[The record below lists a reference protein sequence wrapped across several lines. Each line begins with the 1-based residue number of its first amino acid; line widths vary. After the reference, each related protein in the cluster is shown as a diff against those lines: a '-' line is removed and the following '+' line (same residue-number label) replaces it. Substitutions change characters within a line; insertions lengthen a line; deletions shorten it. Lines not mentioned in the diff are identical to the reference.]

1 MMEAVRGI
9 KEQGELDE
17 AIETAE
23 NILAKLKKQEEQ
35 GFPGD
40 YVKNDIKNI
49 EEYLEALENAK
60 EGDEKK

>member
-9 KEQGELDE
+9 KEHGELEE
-17 AIETAE
+17 AIEKAE
-23 NILAKLKKQEEQ
+23 EILSKLKRQEAQ

-49 EEYLEALENAK
+49 EEYLEALKNAK
-60 EGDEKK
+60 EGNK